1 VAEKLRSFGWD
12 TAEIDGNAMDQIVDA
27 LHAARVC
34 NGCPKAIVLRT
45 KPGCGIP
52 TLERRER
59 AHFVRVEPHE
69 WDLFEKELEMTP

>member
-1 VAEKLRSFGWD
+1 
-12 TAEIDGNAMDQIVDA
+12 
-27 LHAARVC
+27 VC
-34 NGCPKAIVLRT
+34 NGRPKAIVLRT